1 MDMLVLEGQW
11 RHYRLRGEGA
21 NTGWH
26 GLVRGSFQARTLL
39 PPTAWICLEN
49 ESQRLALMKKQQE
62 TLSAAAGL
70 DVDEEATSMSEPG
83 LWWFLLIVPIL
94 YWRSRPRT

>member
-1 MDMLVLEGQW
+1 
-11 RHYRLRGEGA
+11 
-21 NTGWH
+21 
-26 GLVRGSFQARTLL
+26 
-39 PPTAWICLEN
+39 
-49 ESQRLALMKKQQE
+49 LALMKKQQE